1 MTTTVEVIQYLR
13 SNGRK
18 VNQTTVLDGDL
29 QSDYEDMK
37 KHDCHFEAEVLR
49 TGEVSLTIWDQKK
62 EKDIDIILA
71 VNSVDVQEA
80 LKNMLKKKNW
90 LRKETNHES

>member
-18 VNQTTVLDGDL
+18 VLQTTVLEGDF
-29 QSDYEDMK
+29 QNDYEDMK
-37 KHDCHFEAEVLR
+37 KHNCHFEAEVLR

-62 EKDIDIILA
+62 EKDIDMLLA
-71 VNSVDVQEA
+71 SNTPEIQEA
-80 LKNMLKKKNW
+80 LTDMLKKKNW
-90 LRKETNHES
+90 LRKETDHES

>member
-1 MTTTVEVIQYLR
+1 MTTTVEVVQYLR

-18 VNQTTVLDGDL
+18 VIQTTELEGDL
-29 QSDYEDMK
+29 KSNYDDMRN
-37 KHDCHFEAEVLR
+37 HNCQFEAEVLR
-49 TGEVSLTIWDQKK
+49 SGEVSLTIWDRKK

-80 LKNMLKKKNW
+80 LKCMLKKKNW
-90 LRKETNHES
+90 LRKETDHES